1 MDSPRSITACRER
14 TARKREEARTKE
26 YIKTKAVRFHGM
38 DDGFGRGKAARRIGR
53 KFAKIERRRPSDPNK
68 TRVGSRRA
76 RLTSSV
82 SEAPLLDDGGGK
94 IFVNAGDRVLI
105 KNTLLGYQTGSTDP
119 PNTYDDY
126 DYGVPDFSY
135 EPVVSCEDKHVPV
148 ATHTREE
155 WREEYS
161 RMIEEKH
168 QEEMSAETRYY
179 QDMVN
184 DLLSEQLREEQRHCR
199 EMAQTTETYLDRE
212 RECKREND
220 ALRQEISALR
230 EELKVSTLERITEPD
245 RAILEKLRKE
255 TSDKI
260 DYMGLKLEEQSGEL
274 NSAQCKVS
282 ELTDTVS
289 ELRENKENL
298 ENEVCRKT
306 YLADTH
312 YDKCM
317 EHSADLREANKVIA
331 ELRKELTH
339 VNHSHRAPYQSAD
352 LSHYTECPGCHL
364 NSRDIGC
371 HQYSHDDGSAPH
383 HFTECKLPE
392 AVQEREREK
401 ELEDLYERYALMK

>member
-26 YIKTKAVRFHGM
+26 YTKTKAVRFHGM
-38 DDGFGRGKAARRIGR
+38 EHPFGRGKAARRIGR
-53 KFAKIERRRPSDPNK
+53 KGFTKNERRRPSDPNK

-105 KNTLLGYQTGSTDP
+105 KNTLPGYQTGSTDP

-135 EPVVSCEDKHVPV
+135 EPVVSCEDKQVPV
-148 ATHTREE
+148 ATHTRDE

-168 QEEMSAETRYY
+168 KEEKSADARYY

-184 DLLSEQLREEQRHCR
+184 DIGAQLREEQRHCR
-199 EMAQTTETYLDRE
+199 EMAQTAETYLDSGE
-212 RECKREND
+212 AAQREND

-230 EELKVSTLERITEPD
+230 EELTTQRVTSGMWRRVYEDTDASVKRLTQEVD
-245 RAILEKLRKE
+245 R
-255 TSDKI
+255 
-260 DYMGLKLEEQSGEL
+260 
-274 NSAQCKVS
+274 
-282 ELTDTVS
+282 
-289 ELRENKENL
+289 
-298 ENEVCRKT
+298 
-306 YLADTH
+306 
-312 YDKCM
+312 
-317 EHSADLREANKVIA
+317 
-331 ELRKELTH
+331 LTH
-339 VNHSHRAPYQSAD
+339 VNHSHRAPFQSAD

-392 AVQEREREK
+392 AAQEREREK